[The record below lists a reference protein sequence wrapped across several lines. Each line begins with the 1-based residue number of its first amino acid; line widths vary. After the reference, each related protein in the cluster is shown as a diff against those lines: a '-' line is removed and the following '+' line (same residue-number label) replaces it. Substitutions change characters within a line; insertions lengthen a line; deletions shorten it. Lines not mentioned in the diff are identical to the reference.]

1 MAKKVILLALRAA
14 LAWVFVHAGVMKMW
28 DFAHGR
34 SATPDFTLAI
44 QQFEMLSPDLSMLLA
59 VYLPWLEVFA
69 ALALFTRRLALGA
82 LTAILGMTTVFV
94 IALGSAWARGLDIS
108 CGCFGKD
115 EISTDFPALI
125 LRDAC
130 ILAAA
135 ALLRALEWR
144 KAARIATSGSALG
157 NNPVHPA
164 NPANPPVQKGG
175 QD

>member
-1 MAKKVILLALRAA
+1 MAKKVILLALRFA
-14 LAWVFVHAGVMKMW
+14 LAWVFVHAGILKIW

-44 QQFEMLSPDLSMLLA
+44 QHFEILPADLSMLLA

-69 ALALFTRRLALGA
+69 ALALFIRRLALGA
-82 LTAILGMTTVFV
+82 LTAILGMTTVFIV
-94 IALGSAWARGLDIS
+94 ALASAWSRGLNIS

-115 EISTDFPALI
+115 EVSANFPALL

-135 ALLRALEWR
+135 TFLLTREWR
-144 KAARIATSGSALG
+144 NEDRVQQPARRWWPLE
-157 NNPVHPA
+157 
-164 NPANPPVQKGG
+164 
-175 QD
+175 